1 MKGSLSRSAMAFFV
15 AGMLIVAPVYGQ
27 AQSQS
32 QGEGQSQS
40 QDRPQGQTQTGPQA
54 QMPSQ
59 PPVETQNPTPAPTP
73 LTQAEIQARDLRT
86 QMGPD
91 YSKGQ
96 PWFPKFVSPYT
107 PIKIPLPVLTNSPLV
122 EQLIQNGKLA
132 LSLEDAISLALENN
146 LDIRIQRFTPWIA
159 QTDLLRAKA
168 GGVARGLGSSAN
180 VVLGSTPTFGFDPL
194 FTSTISWN
202 RAAFPV
208 NNPLISG
215 VGTTAG
221 VAGLTNYT
229 TTANFGYQQGFHT
242 GTAISVSLDNA
253 RTSTT
258 SPQQLFNP
266 AVQSTLSFAVQQQL
280 LNGFG
285 RLPNT
290 RFILE
295 AKNTLKVADLQFA
308 LQVITSLQQV
318 ENFYWE
324 LVFARQNVKVQ
335 EAAVATSQRL
345 YEDNKKQVEIGTLA
359 PIEIVRAESQLATD
373 RQNLIVAQTA
383 QLQQQT
389 NLLNAV
395 TKNPMDAA
403 LMGVEIVPTTP
414 ITAMEQEQIMPL
426 EEAVKEAWQHR
437 PELLQAELNLKN
449 AGIEVKTT
457 RNALLPTLTLFGQ
470 YSSIGLAGDSRSRGT
485 PTAFVSDPTE
495 PIVDANGN
503 VVAPPA
509 FVGVPIAFAGRT
521 ARTSG
526 LPDALNA
533 MINNNFPTYGA
544 GINFALPLRNRSAQ
558 ADNARALLD
567 ERQLETQY
575 RQLQN
580 TIIVDVRNA
589 EIALQQDR
597 ARVEAAVR
605 ARILAQETL
614 DAERKKYQLG
624 ASTTFIVI
632 QDQRDLT
639 LAQGN
644 ELRAQAD
651 LQEAQVAYDKAR
663 GRLLDVNHITVADAR
678 SGHIY
683 RTPLIPGTP
692 DNLPEPAN
700 RNGGN

>member
-1 MKGSLSRSAMAFFV
+1 MTGSLSRSAMALFV
-15 AGMLIVAPVYGQ
+15 AGMLVVAPVYGQ
-27 AQSQS
+27 SQ
-32 QGEGQSQS
+32 GQSQS
-40 QDRPQGQTQTGPQA
+40 GAPGQTQDQSQSQTQTGPKGQT
-54 QMPSQ
+54 PSQ
-59 PPVETQNPTPAPTP
+59 PSGEPQNPAPATAP
-73 LTQAEIQARDLRT
+73 LSQAEIQARDLKT
-86 QMGPD
+86 QMGPN
-91 YSKGQ
+91 YSSGKA
-96 PWFPKFVSPYT
+96 WFPNFISPYT
-107 PIKIPLPVLTNSPLV
+107 PINIELPVLTNSPRV
-122 EQLIQNGKLA
+122 TQLIQNGKLP

-168 GGVARGLGSSAN
+168 GGVARGLGAAAN

-194 FTSTISWN
+194 FSSTISWN
-202 RAAFPV
+202 RSAFPV
-208 NNPLISG
+208 NNPFTSG
-215 VGTTAG
+215 VGTTAT
-221 VAGLTNYT
+221 VFGLTNYT
-229 TTANFGYQQGFHT
+229 TTANFAYQQGFHT
-242 GTAISVSLDNA
+242 GTAVSLAFDNV
-253 RTSTT
+253 RSSSN

-266 AVQSTLSFAVQQQL
+266 AVQSTLAFNVQQQL

-285 RLPNT
+285 LLPNT

-373 RQNLIVAQTA
+373 RQNQIVAQTA

-389 NLLNAV
+389 NLMNAI
-395 TKNPMDAA
+395 TKNPLDAS
-403 LMGVEIVPTTP
+403 LVGVEIVPTTP
-414 ITAMEQEQIMPL
+414 ITAIEQEQLLPL
-426 EEAVKEAWQHR
+426 EDAVKEAWEHR
-437 PELLQAELNLKN
+437 PEILQAELNLKN

-457 RNALLPTLTLFGQ
+457 KNALLPTLTLFGQ
-470 YSSIGLAGDSRSRGT
+470 YSATGLAGNRIAQGSATS
-485 PTAFVSDPTE
+485 FVADPAQ

-503 VVAPPA
+503 IVAPPV
-509 FVGVPIAFAGRT
+509 FVGVPTAFSGSTIRRT
-521 ARTSG
+521 G
-526 LPDALNA
+526 LSEALDS
-533 MINNNFPTYGA
+533 MIKNDFPTYGA
-544 GINFALPLRNRSAQ
+544 GINLTLPIRNRSAQ

-567 ERQLETQY
+567 ERQLQTQY

-678 SGHIY
+678 GGHIY
-683 RTPLIPGTP
+683 RSPLIPGMP
-692 DNLPEPAN
+692 DLPEPTN
-700 RNGGN
+700 RSGGN